1 MINLTKD
8 IRVILKAQTEVGE
21 FCDALYY
28 ETDKVPDDK
37 EIEKQA
43 QARIDNWVEMI
54 KNPPKPVEPTKA
66 ELKKMIAELDEQKIR
81 IDEQKIEYQAK
92 ITALTAK

>member
-1 MINLTKD
+1 MELKKD
-8 IRVILKAQTEVGE
+8 IRVIIKAQTKVGE

-28 ETDKVPDDK
+28 ETDKVPDDT

-43 QARIDNWVEMI
+43 QTRIDNWEETV
-54 KNPPKPVEPTKA
+54 KNPPEPVEPTKE
-66 ELKKMIAELDEQKIR
+66 ELEKMIAELEEQKIR
-81 IDEQKIEYQAK
+81 IDEQIVEYQAK